1 MNPFRFLKRNLR
13 GRIIFLVGLWMV
25 ALAGILL
32 ISSQRGSQELSDRVL
47 NERQHLA
54 QALADNLDYILKSNL
69 IILQEVALN
78 ARFGFE
84 KGPLENLKSALR
96 EAYLQSIFTEGVFLV
111 DRAGKTVWMEPQ
123 RPSRET
129 EGFSSLRPIREVLQ
143 SGRPELSNLI
153 VEGKRRIYGVV
164 PIRNS
169 RNELSGAVGGELDP
183 EGDRFQSLVH
193 LIRLGDTTYI
203 DLVDGHG
210 TVLASTKPGR
220 AFIDSDHGRFLAGLI
235 RDKKSVVGT
244 CHTCHEQKGIP
255 GREREREVIAFAPLA
270 NAPWGLSIRQ
280 AESEALAPAF
290 AMEKR
295 FLFIGSFMILL
306 ALLFAWGVARSV
318 TKPLGSLTE
327 AAKRIAKGDLSAPVH
342 QFGEDEIGSLAQS
355 LDEMRTMLKASLDV
369 IGEGKRD
376 LEKKVQERTRELEAL
391 YRELQK
397 KEDARGELLRKV
409 IRVQEEERKRIAREL
424 HDETS
429 QALATLLLSVETSA
443 IPAADPQ
450 KERLARMRAMANRA
464 LDSVHRLIFD
474 LRPSV
479 LDDLGLVSAIRWVAE
494 NRLESLGIDVVFE
507 VVGTERR
514 LKPEIE
520 TTLFRIGQ
528 EAVSNV
534 AKHAEANSVKL
545 ASEFG
550 DRFVRLQ
557 VEDNGKGFDLEE
569 VSSSADRVIGILGM
583 KERAALVDGTIV
595 IDSEPEKGTRLA
607 VEIPLANA
615 RVLKTQGL

>member
-1 MNPFRFLKRNLR
+1 MNPLRFLKRNLR

-32 ISSQRGSQELSDRVL
+32 VSSQWGSQELSDRAL
-47 NERQHLA
+47 NERQHLV

-69 IILQEVALN
+69 IILQEVALS

-84 KGPLENLKSALR
+84 KETLETLKSTLR
-96 EAYLQSIFTEGVFLV
+96 EAYLQSIFTGGVFLV
-111 DRAGKTVWMEPQ
+111 DRAGKIIWMEPQ
-123 RPSRET
+123 RGSLKT
-129 EGFSSLRPIREVLQ
+129 DGFSLLQPIRQVLE
-143 SGRPELSNLI
+143 SGRPEVSNLV
-153 VEGKRRIYGVV
+153 VEGRRRIYGVV

-169 RNELSGAVGGELDP
+169 RSELAGAVGGELDP
-183 EGDRFQSLVH
+183 ESSRFQSLVH
-193 LIRLGDTTYI
+193 PIRLGDTTYI

-210 TVLASTKPGR
+210 IVLASTKPGR

-235 RDKKSVVGT
+235 REKKSVVGT

-255 GREREREVIAFAPLA
+255 QRQREREVVAFAPLA

-280 AESEALAPAF
+280 AENEALAPVF

-295 FLFIGSFMILL
+295 FWFIGSSTILV
-306 ALLFAWGVARSV
+306 ALLFAAGVARSV
-318 TKPLGSLTE
+318 TKPLGSLTQ
-327 AAKRIAKGDLSAPVH
+327 AAKRIAKGDLDAPVH

-355 LDEMRTMLKASLDV
+355 LDQMRAMLKASLDT
-369 IGEGKRD
+369 IADGKRD

-409 IRVQEEERKRIAREL
+409 ITVQEEERKRIAREL

-429 QALATLLLSVETSA
+429 QALATLLLSVETSVNN
-443 IPAADPQ
+443 AAEPLR
-450 KERLARMRAMANRA
+450 ERLVRMKAVANRA
-464 LDSVHRLIFD
+464 LDSIHRLIFD

-479 LDDLGLVSAIRWVAE
+479 LDDLGLVSAFRWVAE
-494 NRLESLGIDVVFE
+494 NRLESLGIDVGFE

-514 LKPEIE
+514 LQPEIE

-528 EAVSNV
+528 EAISNV
-534 AKHAEANSVKL
+534 ARHAEANSVNL
-545 ASEFG
+545 VIEFC
-550 DRFVRLQ
+550 DRFVRFQL
-557 VEDNGKGFDLEE
+557 EDNGKGFDLED
-569 VSSSADRVIGILGM
+569 VTKSADSAIGILGM
-583 KERAALVDGTIV
+583 KERAALVDGRII
-595 IDSEPEKGTRLA
+595 IDSEPEKGTRFA
-607 VEIPLANA
+607 VEIPLADG
-615 RVLKTQGL
+615 RKLKT